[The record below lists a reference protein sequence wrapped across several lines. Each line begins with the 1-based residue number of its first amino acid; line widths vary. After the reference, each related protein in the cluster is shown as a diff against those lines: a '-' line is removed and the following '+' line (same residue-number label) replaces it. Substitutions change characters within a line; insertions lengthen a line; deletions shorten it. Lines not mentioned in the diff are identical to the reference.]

1 MCLVHLPT
9 ARTCLCN
16 YLLVYC
22 SGIVLTLTHNHHSQ
36 RRLTTRNT
44 LMAHRLTIRNTLWHT
59 DSSLNTLMAHRLITQ
74 HTDTHEDAHI
84 TTHIKQYAHAPS
96 HYCTYVLIRTPTP
109 CHSTRTYRYTL
120 LLSCCLSR
128 LLYLSNFVGLAN
140 SMPRHKKQKNLPRIP
155 LP

>member
-1 MCLVHLPT
+1 VSSPLADC
-9 ARTCLCN
+9 TCLCN

-36 RRLTTRNT
+36 RILTTR
-44 LMAHRLTIRNTLWHT
+44 
-59 DSSLNTLMAHRLITQ
+59 NTLMAHRLITQ